1 MNVRKVFAKFYVGTL
16 VVLGLYVFF
25 GSLIGVGIRKVVREN
40 KESPKVVEAIQTEV
54 EEPTKEEVVETP
66 VVEEVTEE
74 TPVIEEEVTF
84 TLGDTVINEDYTVTL
99 ESARIITD
107 YDEYNTPNENC
118 EFLELCFVVENKADD
133 ELFVYDYK
141 LETYVD
147 DFVVEANDN
156 VNAMLASGEEF
167 LSATLASGKKVR
179 GVLCYE
185 LSKDWSELE
194 IIFDL
199 DYGDDNEGTLVLSKE
214 QVTK

>member
-1 MNVRKVFAKFYVGTL
+1 MDVKKVFATCYVGTL
-16 VVLGLYVFF
+16 VVLGLYATF
-25 GSLIGVGIRKVVREN
+25 GASTDK
-40 KESPKVVEAIQTEV
+40 KESPKIVKAIQTEV
-54 EEPTKEEVVETP
+54 EEPTKEEVV
-66 VVEEVTEE
+66 E

-133 ELFVYDYK
+133 ELSVYAYK
-141 LETYVD
+141 FETYVD
-147 DFVVEANDN
+147 GFVVEANDN
-156 VNAMLASGEEF
+156 FDAMLASGEEF

-194 IIFDL
+194 IILDL
-199 DYGDDNEGTLVLSKE
+199 DYGNDNEGTLVLSKE

>member
-1 MNVRKVFAKFYVGTL
+1 MDVRKVFAKFYVGIL

-54 EEPTKEEVVETP
+54 EEEPTKDKVVETP
-66 VVEEVTEE
+66 I
-74 TPVIEEEVTF
+74 IEEEVTF
-84 TLGDTVINEDYTVTL
+84 TLGDTIINEDYTVTL

-107 YDEYNTPNENC
+107 YDEYTTPNENC
-118 EFLELCFVVENKADD
+118 EFLELCFVVENKTDD
-133 ELFVYDYK
+133 ELFVYASK
-141 LETYVD
+141 FETYVD
-147 DFVVEANDN
+147 GFVVKANDN
-156 VNAMLASGEEF
+156 FDAMLASGEEL
-167 LSATLASGKKVR
+167 LSTTLATGKKVR

-194 IIFDL
+194 IILDL
-199 DYGDDNEGTLVLSKE
+199 DYANDNEGTLILSKE

>member
-1 MNVRKVFAKFYVGTL
+1 MNVKKVFAKWYVGLL
-16 VVLGLYVFF
+16 VVLGLYVIF
-25 GSLIGVGIRKVVREN
+25 GEK
-40 KESPKVVEAIQTEV
+40 KESPKVVKAIQTEV
-54 EEPTKEEVVETP
+54 EEPTKEEVV
-66 VVEEVTEE
+66 E

-147 DFVVEANDN
+147 SFVVEANDN
-156 VNAMLASGEEF
+156 VNAMLASGEEL

>member
-1 MNVRKVFAKFYVGTL
+1 MNVRKVFAKFHVGIL

-25 GSLIGVGIRKVVREN
+25 GSLIGVGIRKVVGEK
-40 KESPKVVEAIQTEV
+40 KESTKVVEAIQTEV

-66 VVEEVTEE
+66 VV
-74 TPVIEEEVTF
+74 EEEVTF

-156 VNAMLASGEEF
+156 VDAILASGEEL

>member
-1 MNVRKVFAKFYVGTL
+1 MNIRKVFAKFYVSIL

-25 GSLIGVGIRKVVREN
+25 GSLIGVGIRKVVGEK
-40 KESPKVVEAIQTEV
+40 KESTKVVEAIQTEV

-66 VVEEVTEE
+66 VV
-74 TPVIEEEVTF
+74 EEEVTF

-156 VNAMLASGEEF
+156 VDAILASGEEL

>member
-1 MNVRKVFAKFYVGTL
+1 MDVRKVFAKFYVGIL

-25 GSLIGVGIRKVVREN
+25 GSLIGVGIRKVVGEK
-40 KESPKVVEAIQTEV
+40 KESTKVVEAIQTEV

-66 VVEEVTEE
+66 VV
-74 TPVIEEEVTF
+74 EEEVTF

-156 VNAMLASGEEF
+156 VDAILASGEEL

>member
-1 MNVRKVFAKFYVGTL
+1 MDVRKVFAKFYVGIL

-40 KESPKVVEAIQTEV
+40 KESPKVVKAIQTEV
-54 EEPTKEEVVETP
+54 EEEPTKEEVV
-66 VVEEVTEE
+66 E

-107 YDEYNTPNENC
+107 YDEYTTPNENC
-118 EFLELCFVVENKADD
+118 EFLELCFVVENKTDD
-133 ELFVYDYK
+133 ELFVCESK
-141 LETYVD
+141 FETYVD
-147 DFVVEANDN
+147 AFVVEANDN
-156 VNAMLASGEEF
+156 VDAMLASGEEL

-194 IIFDL
+194 IILDL
-199 DYGDDNEGTLVLSKE
+199 DYGNDNEGTLVLSKE

>member
-1 MNVRKVFAKFYVGTL
+1 MDVRKVFAKFYVGIL

-54 EEPTKEEVVETP
+54 EQPTKDKVVETP
-66 VVEEVTEE
+66 I
-74 TPVIEEEVTF
+74 IEEEVTF
-84 TLGDTVINEDYTVTL
+84 TLGDTIINEDYTVTL

-107 YDEYNTPNENC
+107 YDEYTTPNENC
-118 EFLELCFVVENKADD
+118 EFLELCFVVENKTDD
-133 ELFVYDYK
+133 ELFVYASK
-141 LETYVD
+141 FETYVD

-156 VNAMLASGEEF
+156 FDAILASGEEL

-194 IIFDL
+194 IILDL
-199 DYGDDNEGTLVLSKE
+199 DYSNDNEGRLVLTKE

>member
-1 MNVRKVFAKFYVGTL
+1 MNVRKVFAKFYVGIL
-16 VVLGLYVFF
+16 VVLGLYVVF
-25 GSLIGVGIRKVVREN
+25 GEK
-40 KESPKVVEAIQTEV
+40 KESPEVVKAIQTEV

-74 TPVIEEEVTF
+74 TPIIEEEVTF

-107 YDEYNTPNENC
+107 YDEYITPNENC
-118 EFLELCFVVENKADD
+118 EFLELCFVVENKTDD
-133 ELFVYDYK
+133 ELFVHANK
-141 LETYVD
+141 FETYVD
-147 DFVVEANDN
+147 GFVVEANDN
-156 VNAMLASGEEF
+156 FDAMLASGEEL
-167 LSATLASGKKVR
+167 LSATLARGKKVR

-194 IIFDL
+194 IILDL
-199 DYGDDNEGTLVLSKE
+199 DYGNDNEGTLVLSKE

>member
-1 MNVRKVFAKFYVGTL
+1 MNVRKGFAKCYVGVL
-16 VVLGLYVFF
+16 VVLGLYVIF
-25 GSLIGVGIRKVVREN
+25 GDK
-40 KESPKVVEAIQTEV
+40 KESPKVVKAIQTEV
-54 EEPTKEEVVETP
+54 EEPTEEEVVETP
-66 VVEEVTEE
+66 VA
-74 TPVIEEEVTF
+74 EEVTF

-107 YDEYNTPNENC
+107 YDEYTTPNENC

-133 ELFVYDYK
+133 ELFVHANK
-141 LETYVD
+141 FETYVD
-147 DFVVEANDN
+147 GFVVEANDN
-156 VNAMLASGEEF
+156 FDAMLASGEEL

-194 IIFDL
+194 IILDL
-199 DYGDDNEGTLVLSKE
+199 DYANDNEGTLILSKE

>member
-1 MNVRKVFAKFYVGTL
+1 MNVRKGFAKCYVGVL
-16 VVLGLYVFF
+16 VVLGLYVIF
-25 GSLIGVGIRKVVREN
+25 GDK
-40 KESPKVVEAIQTEV
+40 KESPKVVKAIQTEV

-66 VVEEVTEE
+66 VA
-74 TPVIEEEVTF
+74 EEVTF

-107 YDEYNTPNENC
+107 YDEYTTPNENC
-118 EFLELCFVVENKADD
+118 EFLELCFVVENKTDD
-133 ELFVYDYK
+133 ELFVHTSK
-141 LETYVD
+141 FETYVD
-147 DFVVEANDN
+147 GFVVEANDN
-156 VNAMLASGEEF
+156 FDAMLASGEEL

-194 IIFDL
+194 IILDL
-199 DYGDDNEGTLVLSKE
+199 DYGNDNEGTLVLSKE

>member
-1 MNVRKVFAKFYVGTL
+1 MNVRKGFAKCYVGVL
-16 VVLGLYVFF
+16 VVLGLYVIF
-25 GSLIGVGIRKVVREN
+25 GDK
-40 KESPKVVEAIQTEV
+40 KESPKVVKAIQTEV
-54 EEPTKEEVVETP
+54 EEPTEEEVVETP
-66 VVEEVTEE
+66 VA
-74 TPVIEEEVTF
+74 EEVTF

-107 YDEYNTPNENC
+107 YDEYTTPNENC

-133 ELFVYDYK
+133 ELFVHANK
-141 LETYVD
+141 FETYVD
-147 DFVVEANDN
+147 GFVVEANDN
-156 VNAMLASGEEF
+156 FDAMLASGEEL

-194 IIFDL
+194 IILDL
-199 DYGDDNEGTLVLSKE
+199 DYGNDNEGTLVLSKE

>member
-1 MNVRKVFAKFYVGTL
+1 MNVRKGFAKCYVGVL
-16 VVLGLYVFF
+16 VVLGLYVIF
-25 GSLIGVGIRKVVREN
+25 GDK
-40 KESPKVVEAIQTEV
+40 KESPKVVKAIQTEV
-54 EEPTKEEVVETP
+54 EEPTKDKVVETP
-66 VVEEVTEE
+66 VV
-74 TPVIEEEVTF
+74 EEVTF

-133 ELFVYDYK
+133 ELFVHASK
-141 LETYVD
+141 FETYVD
-147 DFVVEANDN
+147 GFVVEANDN
-156 VNAMLASGEEF
+156 FDAMLASGEEL
-167 LSATLASGKKVR
+167 LSTTLAGGKKVR

-194 IIFDL
+194 IILDL
-199 DYGDDNEGTLVLSKE
+199 DYGNDNEGTLILRKE